1 MGNLMHTPHAQA
13 EKILN
18 NVGLM
23 LSKSNIKDGDYR
35 ILGEEL
41 LDLETRANLEL
52 YSDGVFYQEVMKE
65 YLEKEEEGV
74 VESGLRSIRLRRAR
88 KNEKNGAV
96 DRKASKNRK
105 IRYNVH
111 DKLINFMTSC
121 SQQQMQDRDAFI
133 DKVVDRSFKEH
144 DDKKLKKLK
153 KDSQDEIQLV

>member
-1 MGNLMHTPHAQA
+1 
-13 EKILN
+13 
-18 NVGLM
+18 M

-121 SQQQMQDRDAFI
+121 S
-133 DKVVDRSFKEH
+133 
-144 DDKKLKKLK
+144 
-153 KDSQDEIQLV
+153 